1 MHRRKGLTALIFI
14 VLFLSFATVCPAA
27 TRAADVL
34 KTPVEAFSFKDAAL
48 LVVTL
53 DIEKD
58 WYTYADEPG
67 AMGKPT
73 RLFGTTADGLAVI
86 PVYPDGIGKPDSF
99 DPTVMVNTY
108 KSGTRL
114 FVLLPP
120 ERTGV
125 FPVSLTLD
133 LLLCHPTRCVPV
145 RRELNFGAPDLDPA
159 TLPPAMDQPWWSD
172 FLALAQGELAEPRPA
187 ATGTD
192 TKTASE
198 EAFTPWKFTPRY
210 LQPGLEVA
218 GLLSAVLMGILAG
231 LILNVMPCVL
241 PVVSLK
247 LSALL
252 NAASEDESNRVRAFR
267 EHNVFFVLGVLT
279 FFLVLAVVLGATG
292 QAWGALFQNKWLVL
306 GMAGLVLAL
315 ALSLFGIFHL
325 PVIDLKFGSESG
337 NPKIQAFF
345 TGCLTTLLA
354 TPCSGPFLGG
364 VLSWALVQGPF
375 VITTV
380 FMSIGVGMSLPYL
393 LLIANPRL
401 SRFLPRSG
409 PWIEYVEKG
418 IAFFLVA
425 TAFYLAAIALGGAS
439 LRIFAPLWG
448 VLLTG
453 WLWVRTRTAG
463 TNIRWAVRMASVA
476 LVCVLVAWTTP
487 ETLKRQVWEPFNPAQ
502 FSQRLGKEKLF
513 LDFTADWCPTCKALE
528 ATVLT
533 PDNVTRWSREY
544 GVTFIKV
551 DMTERNPDKEA
562 LLKAL
567 GSASIPTGAL
577 FGLGEE
583 SRSPM
588 VLRDLFTESQLEK
601 ILKSWD

>member
-1 MHRRKGLTALIFI
+1 MYQRKGLTALIFS
-14 VLFLSFATVCPAA
+14 VLFLAAA
-27 TRAADVL
+27 TACLAATTASDVL
-34 KTPVEAFSFKDAAL
+34 KTRVEAFRFKEAAV

-53 DIEKD
+53 EMEKD

-67 AMGKPT
+67 EMGKPT
-73 RLFGTTADGLAVI
+73 RLSGTTGDGNAVI
-86 PVYPDGIGKPDSF
+86 PIYPEGIRKPDSF
-99 DPTVMVNTY
+99 DPSVTVNAY

-114 FVLLPP
+114 YALLPP
-120 ERTGV
+120 EGIGA
-125 FPVSLTLD
+125 FPVSLSLE
-133 LLLCHPTRCVPV
+133 LLLCHPTKCVPV
-145 RRELNFGAPDLDPA
+145 RRELAYGSPGLASA
-159 TLPPAMDQPWWSD
+159 TLPSAEDQPWWPG
-172 FLALAQGELAEPRPA
+172 FLELTQGEMAAPPSA
-187 ATGTD
+187 ATP
-192 TKTASE
+192 ASPDAVQE
-198 EAFTPWKFTPRY
+198 ETITPWDFTPRY

-218 GLLSAVLMGILAG
+218 SLLSAVLMGLLAG

-252 NAASEDESNRVRAFR
+252 NAASEDESTRVRSFR
-267 EHNVFFVLGVLT
+267 EHNVFFVLGVLA
-279 FFLVLAVVLGATG
+279 FFLVLAAVLGATG
-292 QAWGALFQNKWLVL
+292 QAWGALFQHKWLVL
-306 GMAGLVLAL
+306 GMAGLVFAL
-315 ALSLFGIFHL
+315 SLSLFGFFHL
-325 PVIDLKFGSESG
+325 PVIDLKFGSDSG
-337 NPKIQAFF
+337 NPRVQAFF

-375 VITTV
+375 VIATV
-380 FMSIGVGMSLPYL
+380 FMSIGLGMSLPYL
-393 LLIANPRL
+393 LLIVNPDL
-401 SRFLPRSG
+401 SRFLPKSG

-425 TAFYLAAIALGGAS
+425 TAFYLAAIALGGYS
-439 LRIFAPLWG
+439 LRILIPLWG
-448 VLLTG
+448 VLLSG

-463 TNIRWAVRMASVA
+463 TNTRWAIRMASLAMVCG
-476 LVCVLVAWTTP
+476 LVFWSTP
-487 ETLKRQVWEPFNPAQ
+487 VTKERQVWEPFSPMQ
-502 FSQRLGKEKLF
+502 FDQQLGREKIF

-533 PDNVTRWSREY
+533 TENVARWSREY
-544 GVTFIKV
+544 NVTFIKV

-562 LLKAL
+562 LLRAL

-583 SRSPM
+583 SGSPM
-588 VLRDLFTESQLEK
+588 VLRDLYTESQLEK

>member
-1 MHRRKGLTALIFI
+1 MYRRKGLTALILT
-14 VLFLSFATVCPAA
+14 VLFLAFATACPAA
-27 TRAADVL
+27 TKASDVL
-34 KTPVEAFSFKDAAL
+34 KTEVKAYRFKEAAL

-53 DIEKD
+53 EMEKD

-67 AMGKPT
+67 GMGKPT
-73 RLFGTTADGLAVI
+73 RLSGATADGSGII
-86 PVYPDGIGKPDSF
+86 PVYPDGVEKPDSF
-99 DPTVMVNTY
+99 DPSVKVNAY

-114 FVLLPP
+114 YALLPP
-120 ERTGV
+120 DVTNP

-133 LLLCHPTRCVPV
+133 LLLCHPTKCVPV
-145 RRELNFGAPDLDPA
+145 RRELTFGAPGLAPA
-159 TLPPAMDQPWWSD
+159 TLTPAREQLWWSD
-172 FLALAQGELAEPRPA
+172 FLELAKGETDKARPSDQPGSPSSSTNETSA
-187 ATGTD
+187 AW
-192 TKTASE
+192 E
-198 EAFTPWKFTPRY
+198 FTPRY

-252 NAASEDESNRVRAFR
+252 NAAAENESTRVRTFR

-279 FFLVLAVVLGATG
+279 FFLVLAAVLGATG

-315 ALSLFGIFHL
+315 SLSLFGIFHL
-325 PVIDLKFGSESG
+325 PVIDLKFGSGSG
-337 NPKIQAFF
+337 NPRVQAFF

-375 VITTV
+375 IIAAV

-393 LLIANPRL
+393 LLIVNPNL

-425 TAFYLAAIALGGAS
+425 TAFYLAAIALGGES

-463 TNIRWAVRMASVA
+463 IHTRWAIRLTSMA
-476 LVCVLVAWTTP
+476 LLCGLIFWTTP
-487 ETLKRQVWEPFNPAQ
+487 THQKQVWEPFSPMQ
-502 FSQRLGKEKLF
+502 FSQRLGKERLF

-533 PDNVTRWSREY
+533 PENVTRWSEKY
-544 GVTFIKV
+544 DVTFIKV
-551 DMTERNPDKEA
+551 DMTERNPDKEE
-562 LLKAL
+562 LLRAL
-567 GSASIPTGAL
+567 GSASIPTAAL